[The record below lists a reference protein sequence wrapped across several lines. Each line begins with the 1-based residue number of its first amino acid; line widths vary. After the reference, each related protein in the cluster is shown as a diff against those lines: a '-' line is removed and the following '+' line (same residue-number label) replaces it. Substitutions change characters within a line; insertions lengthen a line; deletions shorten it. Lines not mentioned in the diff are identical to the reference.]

1 MLEKSA
7 GGIVFF
13 GNDVLLLRKSNG
25 NWVLPKGKIED
36 DEMKEETALRE
47 VFEEAGVKGKILEYI
62 GCVQY
67 TYKNYYN
74 AQQGDD
80 IIDKIVHWYIMK
92 GGNLECKPQVE
103 EGFVEARY
111 VHISKAISYL
121 RYEDER
127 RMMKKAIDMYT
138 LKYY

>member
-74 AQQGDD
+74 AQQGDN

>member
-13 GNDVLLLRKSNG
+13 GNDVLLLRKANG
-25 NWVLPKGKIED
+25 NWVLPKGKIEHY
-36 DEMKEETALRE
+36 EVKEEAALRE
-47 VFEEAGVKGKILEYI
+47 VYEEAGVEGRILEYI
-62 GCVQY
+62 GSVRY
-67 TYKNYYN
+67 TYKNYYSEVN
-74 AQQGDD
+74 EDD
-80 IIDKIVHWYIMK
+80 IVDKVVHWYLMK
-92 GGNLECKPQVE
+92 GINLECKPQIE